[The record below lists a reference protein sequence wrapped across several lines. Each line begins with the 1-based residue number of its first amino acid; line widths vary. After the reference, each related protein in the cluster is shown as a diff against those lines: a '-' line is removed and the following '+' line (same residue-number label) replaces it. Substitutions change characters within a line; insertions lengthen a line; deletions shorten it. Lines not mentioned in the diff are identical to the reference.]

1 MIVYQAT
8 KSQFCTDVLDD
19 VIEERIVEQFA
30 QKLKRKVARAEVT
43 AYKNSMAY
51 MDRVINHS
59 DIPDDCGVAIEYHLP
74 QSSKRIDFIL
84 TGADSKDVGHIIIV
98 ELKQWSEA
106 TRSDKDGIVN
116 TYVGGRVG
124 EHTHPSYQAWSYASL
139 LENFNQNVTKD
150 NIQLKPCAY
159 LHNYVED
166 DVMTH
171 DHYKDYLVKAPIF
184 LKGDASKLRAFIK
197 QYVTKGDKGELLYRI
212 DSSKVKPTK
221 MLSDNVTS
229 MLKGNQEFVLI
240 DDQKMVLEQGISIAV
255 RASEKR
261 KKVLIVKGGP
271 GTGKSV
277 VAINLLAKLVGK
289 GLMTRYVS
297 KNAAPRKVY
306 ENKLIGTRKKS
317 EIAGLFG
324 GSGDFVN
331 TPANLFDCLVVDE
344 AHRLNSFS
352 GLYRNLGENQ
362 IKEIINASKCS
373 IVFLDEDQR
382 VTLDDIGSLE
392 EIRKWA
398 KIADAEI
405 VEMSLESQ
413 FRCNGSDG
421 YLAWLDNTLQIRQT
435 ANKTL
440 EGINYDF
447 RVLSSPIEVWDLIYE
462 RNKINNK
469 SRMVAGYCWDWK
481 SKSNPEAYDVII
493 NKYDFKMQWNLTDD
507 GSLWIIG
514 ENSINEIGCIH
525 TCQGLELDYVG
536 VIIGDDLVVRS
547 NEVVVHPE
555 ARSKSDMTIRGY
567 KKLLAM
573 DVKSASAK
581 LEAIIKNTYR
591 TLMTRG
597 MKGCYVFCQD
607 QETEEYFRFAS
618 GSGATA

>member
-1 MIVYQAT
+1 MYQAT